1 MIKYLTS
8 ISLLFSLSYVFSQP
22 EASDTTNC
30 EQVLVKG
37 KVYDTVR
44 PQGFYN
50 LMLVNTSKGHGVFG
64 LPNGSF
70 SLYTKPGDTIA
81 ISVKEY
87 LKRSYVV
94 IPDSNCQFII
104 DLPMQSK
111 VQELDEVIIYPLKSL
126 EEIKKEREE
135 LSMRETRTVT
145 GVDVFQSP
153 VTALYERFSKTAKA
167 KKRVAEME
175 HQDNINSVLRELLRI
190 YVSHDVVGLQEEY
203 FEDFVEFLNIDEAF
217 LRTSTDYELIV
228 FIKDKLEH
236 YKFFHPE
243 RFDEVE
249 EVEEDNTENK

>member
-1 MIKYLTS
+1 MNKYFT
-8 ISLLFSLSYVFSQP
+8 SLLMLLGSTLALAQSQ
-22 EASDTTNC
+22 EKDTLIC
-30 EQVLVKG
+30 DQVLVKG

-50 LMLVNTSKGHGVFG
+50 LMVVNKSKGHGVFG

-70 SLYTKPGDTIA
+70 SLYTKAGDTIA

-87 LKRSYVV
+87 LKKSYIVL
-94 IPDSNCQFII
+94 PDSNCQFII
-104 DLPMQSK
+104 DLPMQTK

-175 HQDNINSVLRELLRI
+175 HQDNINSILRELLRI

-236 YKFFHPE
+236 YKFFHPD

-249 EVEEDNTENK
+249 EDSEIETEEK